1 MNPSLKKRFWT
12 AVVVHEIDGGFA
24 VFLDKHRLTTPAKA
38 PLVLPTLHLAEALAD
53 EWRIKVE
60 KVDPETMPMTRRANA
75 AIDKVAPQL
84 AEVAQLLAAYGGS
97 DLLCY
102 RAAHPIELAQ
112 RQAAMWDPLLV
123 WAQSELEVNLATT
136 IGVMPVAQNQA
147 DLARLQ
153 SCVTSLDAFSMA
165 GFHDLVMLSGSL
177 VIALAL
183 ISGHRNA
190 DHLWRASRVDED
202 WQTEMWGIDEE
213 AEQTAALKQAGFL
226 NSFSFFQLVN
236 PA

>member
-53 EWRIKVE
+53 EWRIQVE

-75 AIDKVAPQL
+75 AIDKVAPQR

-202 WQTEMWGIDEE
+202 W
-213 AEQTAALKQAGFL
+213 
-226 NSFSFFQLVN
+226 
-236 PA
+236 